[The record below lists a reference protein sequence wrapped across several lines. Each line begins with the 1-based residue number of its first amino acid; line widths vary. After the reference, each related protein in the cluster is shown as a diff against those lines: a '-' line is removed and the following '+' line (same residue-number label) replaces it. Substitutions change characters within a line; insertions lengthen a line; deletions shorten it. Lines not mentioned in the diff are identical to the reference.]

1 MVSSPGSPSKTTG
14 SPSKTSTIHK
24 TGPSTTTK
32 HRFIG
37 SLQPCVSRLPE
48 TPPVDYEH
56 GGSDFRCVSYSSLG
70 RQLEAKA
77 HMNTAGRVPITTA
90 ARFGKSETVGPGP
103 NFLSPISSL
112 KKQLTSNRRSAES
125 VTFGTATRD
134 GALKLY
140 ATYTCKKF

>member
-1 MVSSPGSPSKTTG
+1 MIQKLLKKIKNDNVAFKVIKLIPIQKVLFLVEANP
-14 SPSKTSTIHK
+14 
-24 TGPSTTTK
+24 
-32 HRFIG
+32 
-37 SLQPCVSRLPE
+37 
-48 TPPVDYEH
+48 
-56 GGSDFRCVSYSSLG
+56 
-70 RQLEAKA
+70 EAKA

-90 ARFGKSETVGPGP
+90 ARFSKSETVGPGP